1 MKEQY
6 IKELEKLDEKV
17 LKRLVELSKYQKIR
31 NTFSNDLLFGMLKI
45 KLQSEGLL
53 K

>member
-1 MKEQY
+1 MKEKY
-6 IKELEKLDEKV
+6 IQELEKLDEKI
-17 LKRLVELSKYQKIR
+17 LKRLVELSKYPKIR
-31 NTFSNDLLFGMLKI
+31 NTFSNTILFGMLKM